1 MRQRDTLHSSPST
14 LELNIYSATRDILSI
29 LSRQAGTS
37 KSTELSGH
45 RSTLSSQ
52 SLRHLKH
59 SGSWKSPYSHLGHT
73 EACAF
78 FNMYSTLSR
87 LNHVTSLATTYIMI
101 LLGLI
106 SVSSYLSLPV
116 VDGGRI
122 EVKDLIL

>member
-1 MRQRDTLHSSPST
+1 
-14 LELNIYSATRDILSI
+14 
-29 LSRQAGTS
+29 
-37 KSTELSGH
+37 
-45 RSTLSSQ
+45 
-52 SLRHLKH
+52 
-59 SGSWKSPYSHLGHT
+59 
-73 EACAF
+73 
-78 FNMYSTLSR
+78 MYSTLSR